1 MKLYRSALLM
11 AGLLAFGVA
20 ACGDE
25 EVVSPT
31 PIAPPVAPPVA
42 PPPVTASMDPAS
54 ATVAVGNNVVFA
66 VNASGGVA
74 GESATWTCSS
84 SNTGIATVSLTS
96 TGCQVTG
103 VVAGS
108 VTVTAAVS
116 KSGET
121 VNVGAELTVVSD
133 VLPPA
138 TAIVTVYSI
147 LNAAG
152 NPAVPPISGR
162 VNVVFNL
169 DRGNSNL
176 YGLDLLVDG
185 ESVAHQSFT
194 SSGMG
199 GMAAP
204 VDDDAAAEQAEAPF
218 QTILSLDTHDYDVV
232 DGVGIPNFPNGDHVV
247 SARLTLAG
255 ADMMAGETV
264 PSNEITV
271 AFRNEDRYNMT
282 LTADGNQAMDNDGL
296 IWAAGSVTATAIPVI
311 YSGGDVVSQIT
322 FGLRDVGESENTG
335 VVLKPETD
343 DDDDELTY
351 VASITDD
358 EAPFEVTWPNDA
370 DVADDLPISD
380 DAHVAGLE
388 PGGIAVVI
396 STSAFADGSAGPTTT
411 VGSDPEDRSHFVR
424 LDNAGPSV
432 SKFNLAMQ
440 FNKHYAITNWVGADH
455 AFTFS
460 SSSSTPDFSDG
471 GVGRDRGDHEYSAGA
486 STSNV
491 SAVST
496 PNDLDESSNDR
507 QYVLRAMVRD
517 RLGNETVR
525 WWAGAD
531 DAAGQSNSGKGRR
544 AVDDTDD
551 FKFGVDLTTPT
562 QVLLDEDD
570 GDYIGDFGVISNF
583 ALANAAAPVLR
594 SVGIEYDDP
603 GNGAG
608 FDGSSV
614 PVHSRIVRHAPGV
627 TGSATCV
634 VGFWYSRDGV
644 CEILGQSGSHQSER
658 GGSEG
663 DYGFDGDGDGYYS
676 VEYAV
681 MDDAGNRADFI
692 TAGGVIDE
700 IAPTASVLVPA
711 TREAGERTS
720 FSAFVSDNLDLARV
734 DGFIVVGTDA
744 YQQTSGS
751 AGSPSLPFEQ
761 STTVTSSIE
770 SLAAGIGEVEITGF
784 LARVVDQAGNIGY
797 DEGNFGPDR
806 DAVDIIA
813 NNVETGAVGRSI
825 DYATPTIIAD
835 EPALCWDTDGD
846 GCNNNTKTRTT
857 LTFSLAAVEA
867 LDPGEVDHD
876 GDDATLDQPQVSGG
890 VEAVVNPF
898 ERVALYVKLEAGGGD
913 DEDPEGDVTDLW
925 AELGEGRGLAP
936 DNNADIDAANVDR
949 VFTWRLSVSASALGT
964 VAGLEDAETVT
975 VRAVGYT
982 EDGDAVVTVDQE
994 ISLTEDGPNG

>member
-1 MKLYRSALLM
+1 MKLYRSALM
-11 AGLLAFGVA
+11 AGLLALGVA
-20 ACGDE
+20 ACDDDV
-25 EVVSPT
+25 EVV
-31 PIAPPVAPPVA
+31 APAPVVPPS
-42 PPPVTASMDPAS
+42 PPVTAMMAPAS
-54 ATVAVGNNVVFA
+54 ATVAVGNSVVFA

-84 SNTGIATVSLTS
+84 SSTGIATVSSTS
-96 TGCQVTG
+96 AGCQATG

-133 VLPPA
+133 ALPPA
-138 TAIVTVYSI
+138 SAIVTVYSI
-147 LNAAG
+147 LNADG

-162 VNVVFNL
+162 VNVVLNL
-169 DRGNSNL
+169 DRGNSTL

-199 GMAAP
+199 GMAAS
-204 VDDDAAAEQAEAPF
+204 VDDDAAANQAAVAFF
-218 QTILSLDTHDYDVV
+218 QTILSLDTDAYDEV
-232 DGVGIPNFPNGDHVV
+232 DGVGIPNFANGDHVI

-255 ADMMAGETV
+255 ADMMAGEMMAGETV

-271 AFRNEDRYNMT
+271 AFRNKDRYNMT
-282 LTADGNQAMDNDGL
+282 LTADGNQAMDGDGL

-311 YSGGDVVSQIT
+311 YSGGDVVSQIE
-322 FGLRDVGESENTG
+322 FELQDVSESER
-335 VVLKPETD
+335 VVLEPAADLEN
-343 DDDDELTY
+343 EPTY
-351 VASITDD
+351 VASIIDK

-380 DAHVAGLE
+380 DAHVEGLE

-396 STSAFADGSAGPTTT
+396 SSSAFADGSVGPTTI
-411 VGSDPEDRSHFVR
+411 VGSDPEDKSHFVR

-432 SKFNLAMQ
+432 SNLHLAMQ

-531 DAAGQSNSGKGRR
+531 NADGQSNSDSGRR

-562 QVLLDEDD
+562 QLLLDEDD
-570 GDYIGDFGVISNF
+570 GDYIGSLGVIDNVMIT
-583 ALANAAAPVLR
+583 NRR
-594 SVGIEYDDP
+594 SVAIEYDDP

-614 PVHSRIVRHAPGV
+614 PVHSRIVRHAPEV
-627 TGSATCV
+627 TGSATTCV
-634 VGFWYSRDGV
+634 VGFWYPRDMA
-644 CEILGQSGSHQSER
+644 CEILGQSGSHQSEM
-658 GGSEG
+658 GGTEG
-663 DYGFDGDGDGYYS
+663 EYDFMDDGDGYYS

-700 IAPTASVLVPA
+700 VAPTASVLAPA
-711 TREAGERTS
+711 MREAGERTT
-720 FSAFVSDNLDLARV
+720 FSAFVSDNLDLDQV
-734 DGFIVVGTDA
+734 GGFIVVGTDA
-744 YQQTSGS
+744 YQVTSES
-751 AGSPSLPFEQ
+751 VGSPSLPFEQ
-761 STTVTSSIE
+761 SATSSGSIE
-770 SLAAGIGEVEITGF
+770 SLPAGIGTEAVSGF
-784 LARVVDQAGNIGY
+784 FARVVDQAGNPGY
-797 DEGNFGPDR
+797 DQNTF
-806 DAVDIIA
+806 AVDRTPVDIA
-813 NNVETGAVGRSI
+813 AVNQDSETAGREI
-825 DYATPTIIAD
+825 DYGDAAVEAEDT
-835 EPALCWDTDGD
+835 ALCWDTDND
-846 GCNNNTKTRTT
+846 GCEDDTKTRTT
-857 LTFSLAAVEA
+857 VDFTINAVEVLSA
-867 LDPGEVDHD
+867 VDHD
-876 GDDATLDQPQVSGG
+876 NDDTTADEEPQSDVT
-890 VEAVVNPF
+890 ELVNPF
-898 ERVALYVKLEAGGGD
+898 EKVVFYVQLAGETATGEA
-913 DEDPEGDVTDLW
+913 VNVIW
-925 AELGEGRGLAP
+925 AELGEGRGRAP
-936 DNNADIDAANVDR
+936 ENNADTNPNNVDR
-949 VFTWRLSVSASALGT
+949 QFTWRLSVRAEDLGMAT
-964 VAGLEDAETVT
+964 GRTELTADVEVNI
-975 VRAVGYT
+975 RAVGYSN
-982 EDGDAVVTVDQE
+982 DGNAVLATTTTAITLSNE
-994 ISLTEDGPNG
+994 GS

>member
-1 MKLYRSALLM
+1 MKLYRSALL

-20 ACGDE
+20 ACDDD
-25 EVVSPT
+25 VAV
-31 PIAPPVAPPVA
+31 VAPTAPA
-42 PPPVTASMDPAS
+42 PPPVTATMAPAS

-66 VNASGGVA
+66 VSASGGVA

-84 SNTGIATVSLTS
+84 SSTDIATVSSTS
-96 TGCQVTG
+96 AGCQATG

-108 VTVTAAVS
+108 LTVTAAVS
-116 KSGET
+116 KSGQT

-138 TAIVTVYSI
+138 TAIVTIYSI
-147 LNAAG
+147 LNTAG
-152 NPAVPPISGR
+152 QPAVPPISGR

-185 ESVAHQSFT
+185 ESVAHQSFR

-204 VDDDAAAEQAEAPF
+204 VDDDAAAEQAAALF
-218 QTILSLDTHDYDVV
+218 QTILSLDTHAYDVV

-271 AFRNEDRYNMT
+271 AFENKDRYNMT
-282 LTADGNQAMDNDGL
+282 LTADGNQAMDDDGL

-311 YSGGDVVSQIT
+311 FSGGDVVSQIE
-322 FGLRDVGESENTG
+322 FELQDVSEKTR
-335 VVLKPETD
+335 VVLKPEDPEDT
-343 DDDDELTY
+343 ETEKEVTY
-351 VASITDD
+351 VASITDK
-358 EAPFEVTWPNDA
+358 EAPFEVTWPNDSS
-370 DVADDLPISD
+370 VADDLPISD
-380 DAHVAGLE
+380 DAHVEGLE
-388 PGGIAVVI
+388 PGGMVVVI
-396 STSAFADGSAGPTTT
+396 SNSAFADGSVGPTTPVAP
-411 VGSDPEDRSHFVR
+411 VGSDPADKSHFVR
-424 LDNAGPSV
+424 LDNAGPSI
-432 SKFNLAMQ
+432 SNLHRAMQ

-455 AFTFS
+455 AFTFSS

-531 DAAGQSNSGKGRR
+531 DAEGQSNSDSDRR
-544 AVDDTDD
+544 DVDDTDD

-570 GDYIGDFGVISNF
+570 GAYIGIGDLGVIKNMASGVRRMIR
-583 ALANAAAPVLR
+583 L
-594 SVGIEYDDP
+594 EYDDP

-614 PVHSRIVRHAPGV
+614 PVHSRIVRYAPGV
-627 TGSATCV
+627 TGSAACV
-634 VGFWYSRDGV
+634 VGFWYSDTGA
-644 CEILGQSGSHQSER
+644 CEILGQSGSHQSPMR
-658 GGSEG
+658 GGTVGEY
-663 DYGFDGDGDGYYS
+663 DFMDDGDGYYS

-692 TAGGVIDE
+692 TAEGIIDE
-700 IAPTASVLVPA
+700 VEPTASVLAPA
-711 TREAGERTS
+711 MREAGEGTT
-720 FSAFVSDNLDLARV
+720 FSAFVSDNLDLAWV
-734 DGFIVVGTDA
+734 DGFIVVGTEA
-744 YQQTSGS
+744 YQQTSEES
-751 AGSPSLPFEQ
+751 VGSPSLPFEQ
-761 STTVTSSIE
+761 STTVTSPIE
-770 SLAAGIGEVEITGF
+770 NLPAGIGATDINGYFV
-784 LARVVDQAGNIGY
+784 RVVDQAGNPGY
-797 DEGNFGPDR
+797 DQNTFAPDR
-806 DAVDIIA
+806 VAVDIM
-813 NNVETGAVGRSI
+813 EGDRDTDTPGRVI
-825 DYATPTIIAD
+825 DYDAVAVRVTMGDPNH
-835 EPALCWDTDGD
+835 LCWDTDDD
-846 GCNNNTKTRTT
+846 GCNDNAKTRTSV
-857 LTFSLAAVEA
+857 TFTIEA
-867 LDPGEVDHD
+867 EEKLSMPEGEVEPESDIT
-876 GDDATLDQPQVSGG
+876 ALET
-890 VEAVVNPF
+890 PF
-898 ERVALYVKLEAGGGD
+898 ERVAFYVQVRNPDGTVVNPPGTEATTMW
-913 DEDPEGDVTDLW
+913 V
-925 AELGEGRGLAP
+925 ELGEGRGRAP
-936 DNNADIDAANVDR
+936 TEKPETEEVVR
-949 VFTWRLSVSASALGT
+949 QFSWSLSVSAEDLGMALGL
-964 VAGLEDAETVT
+964 VAPPTTADTEMNI
-975 VRAVGYT
+975 RAVGYT
-982 EDGDAVVTVDQE
+982 EEGDAVMITSTGGQG
-994 ISLTEDGPNG
+994 ITLSLQGPSS

>member
-1 MKLYRSALLM
+1 MKLYRSALLL
-11 AGLLAFGVA
+11 AGLLALGVA
-20 ACGDE
+20 ACSDDG
-25 EVVSPT
+25 EVVSPV
-31 PIAPPVAPPVA
+31 PPVAPPVA
-42 PPPVTASMDPAS
+42 PPPVRASMAPAS
-54 ATVAVGNNVVFA
+54 ATVAVGNSVVFA

-74 GESATWTCSS
+74 GESATWTCDS
-84 SNTGIATVSLTS
+84 SNTDIATASLTS
-96 TGCQVTG
+96 AGCQVTG
-103 VVAGS
+103 VVPGS

-133 VLPPA
+133 ALPPA
-138 TAIVTVYSI
+138 NAIVTVYSI
-147 LNAAG
+147 LNEEGTPAG
-152 NPAVPPISGR
+152 SPISGR
-162 VNVVFNL
+162 VNVVVNL
-169 DRGNSNL
+169 DRGSSTL

-199 GMAAP
+199 GMAAQ
-204 VDDDAAAEQAEAPF
+204 VDDDAAAEQAASIFP
-218 QTILSLDTHDYDVV
+218 TILSLDTRAYDVV
-232 DGVGIPNFPNGDHVV
+232 DGVGKPNFRNGDHVV

-264 PSNEITV
+264 SSNEITV
-271 AFRNEDRYNMT
+271 AFRNNDRYEMT
-282 LTADGNQAMDNDGL
+282 LTADGNQAMNSGGL

-311 YSGGDVVSQIT
+311 YSGGDVVSQIV
-322 FGLRDVGESENTG
+322 FELRDVGEDVGESTR
-335 VVLKPETD
+335 VVLKPGDPEP
-343 DDDDELTY
+343 TY
-351 VASITDD
+351 VASITDK

-424 LDNAGPSV
+424 LDNKGPSV
-432 SKFNLAMQ
+432 SRFNLAMQ

-460 SSSSTPDFSDG
+460 SSSSTPDFGDE

-496 PNDLDESSNDR
+496 PNDLDETSNDR
-507 QYVLRAMVRD
+507 AYVLRAMVRD

-531 DAAGQSNSGKGRR
+531 NADGQSNSGSGRR

-562 QVLLDEDD
+562 QVLLDDDD
-570 GDYIGDFGVISNF
+570 GNYIGDLGVISNM
-583 ALANAAAPVLR
+583 VTGVR
-594 SVGIEYDDP
+594 RVGIEYDDP

-634 VGFWYSRDGV
+634 VGFWYIKDGA
-644 CEILGQSGSHQSER
+644 CEILGQSGSHQTQR

-663 DYGFDGDGDGYYS
+663 DYDFDGDGDGYYS

-700 IAPTASVLVPA
+700 IAPTASVLAPA
-711 TREAGERTS
+711 TREAGERTM
-720 FSAFVSDNLDLARV
+720 FSAFVSDNLDLARIE
-734 DGFIVVGTDA
+734 GFIVVNNEA
-744 YQQTSGS
+744 YQQTSES
-751 AGSPSLPFEQ
+751 VGSPSLPFER
-761 STTVTSSIE
+761 STTVTSPIE
-770 SLAAGIGEVEITGF
+770 NLPAGIGALETTGF
-784 LARVVDQAGNIGY
+784 FARVVDQAGNVGY
-797 DEGNFGPDR
+797 DQNTFAVDR
-806 DAVDIIA
+806 TAVDITSGA
-813 NNVETGAVGRSI
+813 QATGTPGRAI
-825 DYATPTIIAD
+825 TYDALGVTAEDTK
-835 EPALCWDTDGD
+835 LCWDTNDD
-846 GCNNNTKTRTT
+846 GCADNGKTRTSV
-857 LTFSLAAVEA
+857 TFTIDAEEVLSAVNGVAAPESDISA
-867 LDPGEVDHD
+867 LE
-876 GDDATLDQPQVSGG
+876 T
-890 VEAVVNPF
+890 PF
-898 ERVALYVKLEAGGGD
+898 ERVAFYVQVRDLAGVLNPAGAA
-913 DEDPEGDVTDLW
+913 VTAMW
-925 AELGEGRGLAP
+925 VELGEARGRAPTNDP
-936 DNNADIDAANVDR
+936 DNSGETVDR
-949 VFTWRLSVSASALGT
+949 GFSWRLSVRAEDLGMA
-964 VAGLEDAETVT
+964 VGLMAPAEGAINI
-975 VRAVGYT
+975 RAVGYT
-982 EDGDAVVTVDQE
+982 EDGDAVMVTME
-994 ISLTEDGPNG
+994 MGITLSADGS